1 MGDRR
6 QSSEWGRVGGTAEL
20 KRDRGREETGTRLL
34 LVSVLV
40 TCVDKGGPKLP
51 ASKVRAVAQQAR
63 RSCTIHCPQTP
74 EGPWRGN
81 D

>member
-1 MGDRR
+1 MN
-6 QSSEWGRVGGTAEL
+6 GRAEA
-20 KRDRGREETGTRLL
+20 DRGREETGTRLL

-40 TCVDKGGPKLP
+40 TCVGPLALSDWVKGGPKLP

>member
-1 MGDRR
+1 M
-6 QSSEWGRVGGTAEL
+6 
-20 KRDRGREETGTRLL
+20 KRPDETDRGREETNTGHL

-40 TCVDKGGPKLP
+40 TCVGLLARSDQVKGGPQAPRLQGP
-51 ASKVRAVAQQAR
+51 EEEVAQLAR
-63 RSCTIHCPQTP
+63 RSCTSHCPQTP